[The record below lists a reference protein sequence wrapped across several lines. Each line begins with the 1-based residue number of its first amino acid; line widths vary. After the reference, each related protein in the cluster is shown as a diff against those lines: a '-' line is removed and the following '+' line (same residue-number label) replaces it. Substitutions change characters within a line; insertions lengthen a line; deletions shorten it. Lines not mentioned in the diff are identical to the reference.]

1 MAIITISRGTFA
13 GGEKV
18 AQLLAEKLGYTTVS
32 REQLYQKV
40 KEWYSYDVDTIAE
53 LLEQAP
59 TSRVV
64 SISDRRNRISM
75 GERRRQVF
83 LAVQASLCELLR
95 KDNVVYHGQAGH
107 LLLPGIAHVLRVRL
121 IAPRTKR
128 VEMAMARE
136 GLTRTEASK
145 KIDQVDSERTRWTTA
160 FFGVNWGDPLLFD
173 IVLNLEVMSLEE
185 ACELVVSA
193 AQLPHFR
200 TTPASQKKM
209 EDLALASRVSARLNT
224 TPSTAGLALEVTA
237 DGGTVKL
244 IGVTHGG
251 DLEWVSRI
259 VQKIEGVQ
267 AIELTDRLA

>member
-18 AQLLAEKLGYTTVS
+18 AQLLAEKLGYSAVS

-40 KEWYSYDVDTIAE
+40 KEWYSYDIETIAE

-59 TSRVV
+59 TSRVA
-64 SISDRRNRISM
+64 SISDRQSRISI

-107 LLLPGIAHVLRVRL
+107 LLLPGISHVLRVRL
-121 IAPRTKR
+121 IAPRVKR
-128 VEMAMARE
+128 VDLAMARD

-173 IVLNLEVMSLEE
+173 LVLNLEVMSFEE
-185 ACELVVSA
+185 ACELIVNAS
-193 AQLPHFR
+193 QLPHFR

-209 EDLALASRVSARLNT
+209 EDLVLASRVSARLNT
-224 TPSTAGLALEVTA
+224 TPSTAGLALDVTA

-267 AIELTDRLA
+267 AIELTDRVT